1 MNSTARTLRSSVTV
15 AGAGLLLAAGGAVA
29 APAAGAA
36 TADSQP
42 PALSVSTAAP
52 AEVGLAGLP
61 VEFTTTASNVGTD
74 DTSSARLVYHVDGG
88 AGLPPNAVSLQY
100 RLGGTT
106 WRSVP
111 LTLSGTRFSGE
122 LPESFP
128 LAAAQSRTVQLR
140 LGLPMGTPHH
150 GDSDGGTQSL
160 KLTTLISYG
169 SSGAAD
175 DTDEDTV
182 DVDAPTVG
190 LSAVPA
196 TVTAGGPGV
205 TFRATVDNTTPSAYE
220 NLTEVLFTSRYA
232 TVQVLRSGVWKT
244 LRPITSGAEGDVHGF
259 DIVGK
264 DASMAAD
271 SGTVTEIRLAYRKD
285 APAGTTTVHPCVF
298 VNEGSTPFTG
308 TTFCGASASTDVKAA
323 VSGSTPTA
331 SVTPS
336 ASATSSASTTP
347 SATTTAASSP
357 TATPTSTGTVS
368 GTTSSGTTTQLAKTG
383 NSGFSATT
391 AGATALITAGVGTL
405 GFIALRRRQ
414 NRL

>member
-1 MNSTARTLRSSVTV
+1 MLRSSVTV
-15 AGAGLLLAAGGAVA
+15 AGAGLLLAATGAVLAPAATA
-29 APAAGAA
+29 APA
-36 TADSQP
+36 DPQP

-52 AEVGLAGLP
+52 AEVGLAGRP
-61 VEFTTTASNVGTD
+61 VDFTTTASNVGTD
-74 DTSSARLVYHVDGG
+74 DTTSARLIYHIDGG
-88 AGLPPNAVSLQY
+88 GGLPSNAVSLEY
-100 RLGGTT
+100 R
-106 WRSVP
+106 
-111 LTLSGTRFSGE
+111 LSGTAWKTVPLALSGTQFSGE

-150 GDSDGGTQSL
+150 GDGNGGTNSL

-169 SSGAAD
+169 SSGAAN

-182 DVDAPTVG
+182 NVDAPTVG

-196 TVTAGGPGV
+196 TVTAGGPGI
-205 TFRATVDNTTPSAYE
+205 TFQATVNNATPSAYE
-220 NLTEVLFTSRYA
+220 NLTGVLFTSRYA
-232 TVQVLRSGVWKT
+232 TVQVLRSGTWKT
-244 LRPITSGAEGDVHGF
+244 LQPITANAEPDLYGF

-271 SGTVTEIRLAYRKD
+271 SSTVAKIRLAYRKD

-298 VNEGSTPFTG
+298 VNQGSTPFTG

-323 VSGSTPTA
+323 ASGTTPTA
-331 SVTPS
+331 STTPS
-336 ASATSSASTTP
+336 ATATSSASTTP
-347 SATTTAASSP
+347 SATTTATTSP
-357 TATPTSTGTVS
+357 TATTSSGTVS
-368 GTTSSGTTTQLAKTG
+368 GTTSSGSTTQLAKTG
-383 NSGFSATT
+383 NSGISTT
-391 AGATALITAGVGTL
+391 TVGATALITAGVGTL